1 MSHDPSRSQPQ
12 EPNSSARKP
21 SPAELGFDAGL
32 DDRFRVYCETYSA
45 EPTVATVAG
54 VELELHPRVF
64 RAAGASTTLTL
75 LEALGEPEGLRV
87 LDMGCGSGAV
97 GVIAALRGAAS
108 VHLADLSP
116 DAVANARANV
126 RRHGLEDRCEV
137 RCSDLFAAF
146 SDERFDLIVFN
157 VPFLYA
163 AENEATTALPIPAH
177 LEGRL
182 PPAQAFIDVEYR
194 LIRAF
199 ISQAKTYLAPGGV
212 IRCTFANFGNH
223 AVFDAI
229 VEANGLSRTTVARR
243 PEPEYGLEYLAY
255 ELRPV

>member
-1 MSHDPSRSQPQ
+1 MPT
-12 EPNSSARKP
+12 A
-21 SPAELGFDAGL
+21 SPAASQTTPGLGFDAGL
-32 DDRFRVYCETYSA
+32 DGRFRVYCETYSA
-45 EPTVATVAG
+45 EPCTATVAG
-54 VELELHPRVF
+54 VELDIHPRVF

-75 LEALGEPEGLRV
+75 IDALGDPVGLRV
-87 LDMGCGSGAV
+87 LDMGCGTGAV

-108 VHLADLSP
+108 VELADLSP
-116 DAVANARANV
+116 DAVANTRANIA
-126 RRHGLEDRCEV
+126 RHRLESRCTV
-137 RCSDLFAAF
+137 RCSDLFSAF

-163 AENEATTALPIPAH
+163 SESEAASTLPIPAH

-182 PPAQAFIDVEYR
+182 PPAEAFVDVEYR

-199 ISQAKTYLAPGGV
+199 IRQARAFLAPGGV

-223 AVFDAI
+223 EVFDAI
-229 VEANGLSRTTVARR
+229 VRDNELTRTIVARR

-255 ELRPV
+255 ELRPLVRAPAG

>member
-1 MSHDPSRSQPQ
+1 MSIASQDPVG
-12 EPNSSARKP
+12 
-21 SPAELGFDAGL
+21 LGFDAGL
-32 DDRFRVYCETYSA
+32 DGRFRAYCETYSA
-45 EPTVATVAG
+45 EPCTAMVAG
-54 VELELHPRVF
+54 VELEIHPRVY

-75 LEALGEPEGLRV
+75 IDALGEPVGLRV
-87 LDMGCGSGAV
+87 LDMGCGTGAV

-108 VHLADLSP
+108 VVLADVSP
-116 DAVANARANV
+116 EAVANARANV
-126 RRHGLEDRCEV
+126 ARHGLESRCTV

-163 AENEATTALPIPAH
+163 AEGELGTKLPIPAH
-177 LEGRL
+177 LAGRL
-182 PPAQAFIDVEYR
+182 PPAQSFVDVEYR

-199 ISQAKTYLAPGGV
+199 ISESRAFLAPGGV

-223 AVFDAI
+223 EVFDAI
-229 VEANGLSRTTVARR
+229 VRDNELTRTIVARR

-255 ELRPV
+255 ELRPAVP